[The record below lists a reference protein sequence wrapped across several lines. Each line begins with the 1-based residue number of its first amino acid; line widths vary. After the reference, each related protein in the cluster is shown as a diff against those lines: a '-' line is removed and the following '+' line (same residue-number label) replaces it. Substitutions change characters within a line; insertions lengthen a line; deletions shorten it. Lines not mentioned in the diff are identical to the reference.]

1 MNLIKSISKKIMR
14 LWAMALLLLPLNL
27 LAQNPPAAMA
37 DKFRAD
43 GKIYIVILV
52 IITIFIGIIVYLFSL
67 EKKIKR
73 LEREHNM
80 K

>member
-1 MNLIKSISKKIMR
+1 MNRIKSASKKIVR
-14 LWAMALLLLPLNL
+14 FWVLALLLFPLNL
-27 LAQNPPAAMA
+27 LAQNQPAAMA

-67 EKKIKR
+67 ERKIKR
-73 LEREHNM
+73 LEREHN

>member
-1 MNLIKSISKKIMR
+1 MNRIKSVSKRI
-14 LWAMALLLLPLNL
+14 LNFWVVALLLFPLNL

-73 LEREHNM
+73 LEREHNI

>member
-1 MNLIKSISKKIMR
+1 MNRIKSVSKRI
-14 LWAMALLLLPLNL
+14 LSFWALALLLFPLNL
-27 LAQNPPAAMA
+27 LAQTPPATMA

-52 IITIFIGIIVYLFSL
+52 IITIFIGIIIYLFSL
-67 EKKIKR
+67 ERKIKR
-73 LEREHNM
+73 LEREQN

>member
-1 MNLIKSISKKIMR
+1 MNWIQSISKKIMS
-14 LWAMALLLLPLNL
+14 LWAVALLLLPLNL

-67 EKKIKR
+67 ERKIKR
-73 LEREHNM
+73 LEREQNQ
-80 K
+80 

>member
-1 MNLIKSISKKIMR
+1 MNIKQFPSFALAI
-14 LWAMALLLLPLNL
+14 LLLMLITIF
-27 LAQNPPAAMA
+27 PAAAIAQGVEMA

-43 GKIYIVILV
+43 GKIYIVIIV
-52 IITIFIGIIVYLFSL
+52 IITIFIGIIAYLFSL

-73 LEREHNM
+73 LEKES

>member
-1 MNLIKSISKKIMR
+1 MNLIKLISKRI
-14 LWAMALLLLPLNL
+14 LSAVLLALLLLPLNL
-27 LAQNPPAAMA
+27 LAQNPPASMA

-67 EKKIKR
+67 ERKIKR
-73 LEREHNM
+73 LEREHN

>member
-1 MNLIKSISKKIMR
+1 MNRIAAVKSFLLSAFILLLAMIPSS
-14 LWAMALLLLPLNL
+14 LWAQGAE
-27 LAQNPPAAMA
+27 MA

-43 GKIYIVILV
+43 GKIYIVIIV

-73 LEREHNM
+73 LERGD

>member
-1 MNLIKSISKKIMR
+1 MKSPQSIKLVLASLLAILMNVLP
-14 LWAMALLLLPLNL
+14 LGAMA
-27 LAQNPPAAMA
+27 QGVEMA

-43 GKIYIVILV
+43 GKIYIVLIV

-67 EKKIKR
+67 EKKIKK
-73 LEREHNM
+73 LERES

>member
-1 MNLIKSISKKIMR
+1 MNLIKSFSKKTVSF
-14 LWAMALLLLPLNL
+14 LALALLLFPLNL

-37 DKFRAD
+37 DKFRSD

-52 IITIFIGIIVYLFSL
+52 IITIFIGIIIYLFSL
-67 EKKIKR
+67 ERKIKR
-73 LEREHNM
+73 LEREQN

>member
-1 MNLIKSISKKIMR
+1 MNIFKSAKLALASLFIVLMNS
-14 LWAMALLLLPLNL
+14 LPFSAMA
-27 LAQNPPAAMA
+27 QEVAMA

-73 LEREHNM
+73 LERDS

>member
-1 MNLIKSISKKIMR
+1 MNRIKSVSKKI
-14 LWAMALLLLPLNL
+14 LSFWVVALLLFPLNL

-73 LEREHNM
+73 LEREHNR

>member
-1 MNLIKSISKKIMR
+1 MNKIAALKSYLSSIMF
-14 LWAMALLLLPLNL
+14 LLVSVVPSSVMAQG
-27 LAQNPPAAMA
+27 AEMA

-43 GKIYIVILV
+43 GKIYIVIIV

-73 LEREHNM
+73 LERGD

>member
-1 MNLIKSISKKIMR
+1 MHRSTRPAFVIL
-14 LWAMALLLLPLNL
+14 LMALLSCLPSIAM
-27 LAQNPPAAMA
+27 AQGAEMA

-52 IITIFIGIIVYLFSL
+52 IITIFVGIIVYLFSL
-67 EKKIKR
+67 ERKIR
-73 LEREHNM
+73 QLEKDN